1 LPYILRKIGFSPDKS
16 ETLASFIEVDPSRGA
31 GHAMGA
37 AMREDKAH
45 LRTRIP
51 ADGMRYKGFNIAIH
65 ELGHNVEQVFS
76 LNGIDY
82 YTLNGVPNTA
92 FTEAFA
98 FVFQSRDL
106 QVLGLESKDQEAEDL
121 EALNTFWMTFEI
133 SGVALI
139 DMSIWHW
146 MYQHPDANAVELRTA
161 MIETAKQVWNDYY
174 APILGM
180 KDQILLAIYS
190 HIVDGAMY
198 TPDYPLGHIISFQ
211 IEEFLKSHTLAPE
224 MERMCKL
231 GRLSPQVWMQQAVG
245 EKISTEPLIE
255 AAKKAVKNIK
265 Q

>member
-1 LPYILRKIGFSPDKS
+1 
-16 ETLASFIEVDPSRGA
+16 VDPSRGA

-37 AMREDKAH
+37 AMRDDKAH

-51 ADGMRYKGFNIAIH
+51 EDGMRYKGFNIAIH

-76 LNGIDY
+76 LNGIDH

-106 QVLGLESKDQEAEDL
+106 QVLGLESKSQEAETL
-121 EALNTFWMTFEI
+121 EALNTMWMTFEI
-133 SGVALI
+133 SGVALT
-139 DMSIWHW
+139 DMYIWRW
-146 MYQHPDANAVELRTA
+146 MYEHPTATAGELRSA
-161 MIETAKQVWNDYY
+161 MIETAKKVWNDYY

-180 KDQILLAIYS
+180 KDQILPAIYS

-211 IEEFLKSHTLAPE
+211 IEEFLKSHSLAPE

-231 GRLSPQVWMQQAVG
+231 GRLSPQIWMQQAVG
-245 EKISTEPLIE
+245 QKISTRPLIE
-255 AAKKAVKNIK
+255 AAEKAVKNI
-265 Q
+265 QQ